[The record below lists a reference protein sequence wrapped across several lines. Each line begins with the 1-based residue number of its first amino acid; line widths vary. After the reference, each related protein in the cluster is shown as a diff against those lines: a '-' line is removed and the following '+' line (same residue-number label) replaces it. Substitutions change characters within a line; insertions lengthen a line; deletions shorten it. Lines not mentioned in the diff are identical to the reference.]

1 MLLELNLSI
10 IYYIVFMNIEIFV
23 YLLTHSCVF
32 IYLSFC
38 KKANIQAFLVFKL
51 W

>member
-10 IYYIVFMNIEIFV
+10 IYYIIFMNIEIFV
-23 YLLTHSCVF
+23 YLSTHRCVF

-38 KKANIQAFLVFKL
+38 KEANVQEFLVFKL